1 MAVRTPSSRIRR
13 AVAPLALCAGLTVGL
28 TACGADPDEGTNGV
42 GKLSAPEIEQKAQ
55 SAADAAKA
63 VRLSGTLVS
72 KGGTFKLNMRLK
84 QEGAA
89 GSVTT
94 KNSTF
99 ELLRIG
105 DALYLKADA
114 DFWAHDDKAT
124 EEPSEADTEAADKLD
139 DMYVKVPQ
147 GDPSYKQFRGFTDM
161 DVLLGGLIGL
171 HGEKVKGDRD
181 QIGGVRTIAV
191 QPGMGTWSYVV
202 HKAGRHRGIA
212 VTAFATDRQRRNALP
227 SCEMPEKAGPNGTWG
242 HRREKRTG
250 LGCGAEER
258 LVLPD
263 RLRSIAAPP
272 PPAGPP
278 WGMTCD
284 E

>member
-1 MAVRTPSSRIRR
+1 MAVRPPSSRIRR

-28 TACGADPDEGTNGV
+28 TACAADPDEGTNGV

-55 SAADAAKA
+55 AAADTAKA

-84 QEGAA
+84 QDGAT

-99 ELLRIG
+99 ELLRVG

-114 DFWAHDDKAT
+114 DFWAHEDTSTD
-124 EEPSEADTEAADKLD
+124 EPTEADTEAADTLD

-161 DVLLGGLIGL
+161 DVLLAGLIGL
-171 HGEKVKGDRD
+171 HGERAKGDRD
-181 QIGGVRTIAV
+181 RIGGIRTV
-191 QPGMGTWSYVV
+191 KVKGGPEGEGGTLDVALEGSPYPLQFARGGGAGVV
-202 HKAGRHRGIA
+202 VLSEWNKDFPLEAPSKEETLDYGK
-212 VTAFATDRQRRNALP
+212 QLP
-227 SCEMPEKAGPNGTWG
+227 
-242 HRREKRTG
+242 RT
-250 LGCGAEER
+250 
-258 LVLPD
+258 
-263 RLRSIAAPP
+263 
-272 PPAGPP
+272 
-278 WGMTCD
+278 
-284 E
+284 